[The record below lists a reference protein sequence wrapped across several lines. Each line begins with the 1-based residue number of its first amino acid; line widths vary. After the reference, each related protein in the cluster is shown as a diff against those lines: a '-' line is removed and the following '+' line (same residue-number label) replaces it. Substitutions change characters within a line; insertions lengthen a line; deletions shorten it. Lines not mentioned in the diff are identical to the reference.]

1 MKTARP
7 APAKEQLAQLWE
19 AAGGSHDIHEVDTI
33 QGEKV
38 RAVYRLRFRN
48 GHPPVIA
55 KHCPAKD
62 AHAEHRVYHEI
73 LPAWGVEGPAA
84 YGLAA
89 SDDPGRHW
97 LFMADVGGRPYD
109 PSLHADR
116 ELAAEWLATLHI
128 LADQHGV
135 PPALKDRSYE
145 YYWPS
150 LTKCT
155 ELLSKHSANPVLS
168 DDDQLLLRSLHEFSA
183 TLEHY
188 WQDIAA
194 FCRSMP
200 QALIHGDFKED
211 NMRVVDGP
219 EGPRIVTFD
228 WANVGWAAPC
238 LDLAKFTGYSVDP
251 DLEIY
256 LQRFQQ
262 HWPAIDKSAIV
273 RLAYI
278 GEIFRWVETVRWHVE
293 DIEYG
298 KHQMAMSR
306 MSVYETWM
314 NDIRRME
321 PWQESDVVSSG
332 RWQINLKH
340 WH

>member
-1 MKTARP
+1 MNATSVKSTESHLARYW
-7 APAKEQLAQLWE
+7 Q
-19 AAGGSHDIHEVDTI
+19 AAGGTHELHEVEAI
-33 QGEKV
+33 QVE
-38 RAVYRLRFRN
+38 RFRSVYRLHFRR

-55 KHCPAKD
+55 KYCPTKD
-62 AHAEHRVYHEI
+62 AEAEHRVYLEI
-73 LPAWGVEGPAA
+73 LPAWGIDGPAA
-84 YGLAA
+84 YGLVAT
-89 SDDPGRHW
+89 DDPGRSW
-97 LFMADVGGRPYD
+97 FFMGDVGGRPYD
-109 PSLHADR
+109 PSRKADR

-128 LADQHGV
+128 LADQHGT
-135 PPALKDRSYE
+135 PPTLKDRSFE
-145 YYWPS
+145 YYRPS

-155 ELLSKHSANPVLS
+155 ELLSTHSTNPVLS
-168 DDDQLLLRSLHEFSA
+168 GDEQELLRRLHDFSA
-183 TLEHY
+183 TLERH
-188 WQDIAA
+188 WQDIAE

-219 EGPRIVTFD
+219 NGPRIVTFD

-256 LQRFQQ
+256 LQRLQR
-262 HWPAIDKSAIV
+262 HWPAIDKADIV

-306 MSVYETWM
+306 MAVYEIWM

-321 PWQESDVVSSG
+321 PWKENDLVSSG
-332 RWQINLKH
+332 SWQINLKH